1 MDERCVA
8 DAQVVD
14 VAAHDELVVDH
25 ALLVLAHLAEDA
37 RVAVGLREAVVL
49 HPREERA
56 LPPSAGLRHA
66 VDWLHYLVAIIGL
79 PSEPMRS
86 FS

>member
-25 ALLVLAHLAEDA
+25 ALLVLAHLA
-37 RVAVGLREAVVL
+37 
-49 HPREERA
+49 A
-56 LPPSAGLRHA
+56 LLLGKPLKFCQHGNEH
-66 VDWLHYLVAIIGL
+66 G
-79 PSEPMRS
+79 E
-86 FS
+86 